1 MVRGVT
7 FDFWQTLFYDPNEP
21 QRMRVRA
28 AGMADALAA
37 RGIHRPPATVL
48 RAILDCGRH
57 RLAIDQEREFA
68 PFNQVTWILGRLGLA
83 PDEMPPCLL
92 AAVAAPYCEAGLTV
106 PPVVFP
112 AASATLAE
120 LSQRYPLALIC
131 NTGASPGAVLR
142 TVLFRAGLLGFFK
155 ATVFSDEIGWRK
167 PHRLAFE
174 TAATFLGVPL
184 AQCVHIGDDPWTDGH
199 GAKAAGMQAILLAG
213 GEHGNRPHRSS
224 FEDRRRLPDAEVA
237 GLGELR
243 AALLRLE
250 APRQG

>member
-7 FDFWQTLFYDPNEP
+7 FDFWQTIFYDPNEP

-112 AASATLAE
+112 AAPATLAE

-155 ATVFSDEIGWRK
+155 ACG
-167 PHRLAFE
+167 
-174 TAATFLGVPL
+174 AA
-184 AQCVHIGDDPWTDGH
+184 
-199 GAKAAGMQAILLAG
+199 AAGGAQAGITSGRFAPPRVVQRAWRPTRAG
-213 GEHGNRPHRSS
+213 CRS
-224 FEDRRRLPDAEVA
+224 AC
-237 GLGELR
+237 
-243 AALLRLE
+243 
-250 APRQG
+250 